1 MKIGLAQI
9 NPTIG
14 DLEGNQQLLLQYI
27 GFAQQQDCD
36 LVIFPELSICGY
48 PPMDLL
54 YQRGFVE
61 ACEETLKQLV
71 QQVKGI
77 AVLCGCPMLNRNGPG
92 RPFKNAAVLF
102 YDGAIQGK
110 TYKTLLPNYDV
121 FDEARYFEPATD
133 ISPLYFQGLRLGVS
147 ICEDIWNDEDFFQD
161 RLYGIDPLSQLSMA
175 CPHIYINIAAS
186 PFDYTKPAF
195 RLKLLRHLARKYN
208 RPFLYVNQ
216 VGGQDSLVFDGGS
229 MAIAPTGEVICS
241 AGEFQASLVCVELNV
256 KGNVAAIQAKN
267 SNQAFLLTHTDESIF
282 KALVL
287 ALKDYTRRCNFKR
300 VVIGLSGGIDSALTA
315 TIAVHAL
322 GPQNVLGVLM
332 PSQFTS
338 RESIEDALSL
348 AKNLS
353 IETMTLPIEGVFSAY
368 KSTLAPVFEQGQPG
382 LEEENLQ
389 ARIRGALLMAISNRL
404 GHMVLATGNKTELAV
419 GYCTLYGDLVGGY
432 ALLSDLPKMRVYSV
446 ARYANTLGRPWLE
459 NMAQIKGDP
468 VIPERIFSKA
478 PTAELRPNQTDQ
490 DDLPPYEVLDAILE
504 EYIERQASLEEI
516 IAKGFDAATVKRT
529 IIMLHRS
536 EYKRRQAPFGPK
548 ISGKAFGSG
557 RRFPVTHRYKR

>member
-1 MKIGLAQI
+1 
-9 NPTIG
+9 
-14 DLEGNQQLLLQYI
+14 
-27 GFAQQQDCD
+27 
-36 LVIFPELSICGY
+36 
-48 PPMDLL
+48 
-54 YQRGFVE
+54 
-61 ACEETLKQLV
+61 
-71 QQVKGI
+71 
-77 AVLCGCPMLNRNGPG
+77 
-92 RPFKNAAVLF
+92 
-102 YDGAIQGK
+102 
-110 TYKTLLPNYDV
+110 
-121 FDEARYFEPATD
+121 
-133 ISPLYFQGLRLGVS
+133 
-147 ICEDIWNDEDFFQD
+147 
-161 RLYGIDPLSQLSMA
+161 
-175 CPHIYINIAAS
+175 
-186 PFDYTKPAF
+186 
-195 RLKLLRHLARKYN
+195 
-208 RPFLYVNQ
+208 
-216 VGGQDSLVFDGGS
+216 
-229 MAIAPTGEVICS
+229 
-241 AGEFQASLVCVELNV
+241 
-256 KGNVAAIQAKN
+256 
-267 SNQAFLLTHTDESIF
+267 
-282 KALVL
+282 
-287 ALKDYTRRCNFKR
+287 
-300 VVIGLSGGIDSALTA
+300 
-315 TIAVHAL
+315 
-322 GPQNVLGVLM
+322 
-332 PSQFTS
+332 
-338 RESIEDALSL
+338 L